1 MRVLLYYV
9 KGDWVCNV
17 TTLTVL
23 VKEADEAIWRAGNP
37 ERVRVTMCGCIYFR
51 GGEVGE
57 VVVHSPRPNLWLAC
71 CLYTS
76 CG

>member
-9 KGDWVCNV
+9 EGDWVCNV

-37 ERVRVTMCGCIYFR
+37 ERVGVTMCGCIYFR
-51 GGEVGE
+51 GVRLE
-57 VVVHSPRPNLWLAC
+57 RW
-71 CLYTS
+71 
-76 CG
+76 

>member
-9 KGDWVCNV
+9 KGDWVYNV

-51 GGEVGE
+51 GVRLE
-57 VVVHSPRPNLWLAC
+57 RW
-71 CLYTS
+71 
-76 CG
+76 